1 MQDVKSLIADRDKS
15 NADYTLK
22 IFKQIGPALGCITAY
37 LTDID
42 DYIAQGIITWED
54 VSIMEDTLIVMGT
67 VNYNVGDTIA
77 LAGEEFTMTEENVD
91 EFQQIVHMTLPFELA
106 EEGDEDKILE
116 YLYKAGNV
124 SAADEFSEII
134 MPSPAVLDEEFDL
147 SELSEEQ
154 ILSLKLQTP
163 KSRQ

>member
-1 MQDVKSLIADRDKS
+1 
-15 NADYTLK
+15 
-22 IFKQIGPALGCITAY
+22 
-37 LTDID
+37 
-42 DYIAQGIITWED
+42 
-54 VSIMEDTLIVMGT
+54 MEDTLIVMGT